1 MTLPNNDQ
9 IPLLEF
15 DPNPRAFIN
24 AADHS
29 RKLDIPSAVVLCFF
43 HDVIEQMVNDG
54 TLREV
59 YALRSEMGAH
69 PLFVYTMPNGGQIC
83 LMHPSVG
90 GPIGSALIEELIGH
104 GIRQIVAIGGAGS
117 LQQQLTVGHVV
128 VPTMAL
134 RDEGT
139 SYHYVAPSRWIA
151 AQPAVTQVI
160 REVLTEQQIPY
171 VEGPTWTTDAFYRE
185 TVAKVERRRNEG
197 CLTVEMENAS
207 FLAVAQLR
215 NVQFGQILYS
225 GDDLSSEVWDSRA
238 WHTHANLRHHLTVI
252 ATEVAWRLQQ

>member
-1 MTLPNNDQ
+1 
-9 IPLLEF
+9 
-15 DPNPRAFIN
+15 
-24 AADHS
+24 
-29 RKLDIPSAVVLCFF
+29 
-43 HDVIEQMVNDG
+43 
-54 TLREV
+54 
-59 YALRSEMGAH
+59 
-69 PLFVYTMPNGGQIC
+69 
-83 LMHPSVG
+83 
-90 GPIGSALIEELIGH
+90 
-104 GIRQIVAIGGAGS
+104 
-117 LQQQLTVGHVV
+117 
-128 VPTMAL
+128 MAL

-160 REVLTEQQIPY
+160 RDVLTEQQIPF

-225 GDDLSSEVWDSRA
+225 GDDLSSEVWDSRG
-238 WHTHANLRHHLTVI
+238 WHTHAGLRHHLTMV
-252 ATEVAWRLQQ
+252 ATEVAWRLQP